1 LPGGEIA
8 ATGDMVQRQNS
19 ENGFVRSVGRVVEI
33 EARPLLRGQPAPVPA
48 EALTRIT
55 TGAALRVIG

>member
-1 LPGGEIA
+1 MCASKFRKRISYDL
-8 ATGDMVQRQNS
+8 
-19 ENGFVRSVGRVVEI
+19 VGRVVEI
-33 EARPLLRGQPAPVPA
+33 EARPLLRRQPAPVPA